1 MRNFEKILK
10 TVIRIGIGLFFIASA
25 ILKLISLDNFE
36 LYIYSFN
43 LMNLTLCGL
52 AARVIIA
59 CELLVGILLIIKVKY
74 KLAWWIT
81 LLMLIGFSLLLIY
94 VILFRNDSNCHCMG
108 DLVKMK
114 PSVSLIKNLVGIAL
128 LLCVR
133 NEEDYQFRW
142 KTAALVLAFVAAFVP
157 PFVLFPMD
165 DIYDIFSKSGNK
177 DFNETAFNALMAD
190 STMQEVHFDKGNY
203 IVGIVSSGCQY
214 CRTSSLK
221 MSEIVKHNQLD
232 SSRVIYFI
240 WGDSTSI
247 RQYRT
252 DTQSESFR
260 FITIS
265 PIQAIRIV
273 NGHFPTYLFITDDDV
288 TRTADL
294 RHLTEK
300 NISEHLK

>member
-1 MRNFEKILK
+1 MDKFQKYLK
-10 TVIRIGIGLFFIASA
+10 AVIRIGLGLFFIVSA
-25 ILKLISLDNFE
+25 ILKLLSLDNFE

-74 KLAWWIT
+74 KIAWWAT
-81 LLMLIGFSLLLIY
+81 LLMLIGFSLLLVY

-114 PSVSLIKNLVGIAL
+114 PSVSLIKNIVGIAL

-133 NEEDYQFRW
+133 KEEDYQFRW
-142 KTAALVLAFVAAFVP
+142 KTAALVLAFVSALVP

-165 DIYDIFSKSGNK
+165 DIYDLFSKSGNK
-177 DFNETAFNALMAD
+177 DFDETAFNALMAD
-190 STMQEVHFDKGNY
+190 STMQEVHFDEGNY
-203 IVGIVSSGCQY
+203 IVGVVSSGCQY

-232 SSRVIYFI
+232 SGRIIYFI
-240 WGDSTSI
+240 WGDSASI
-247 RQYRT
+247 RQYQT

-260 FITIS
+260 FVTIS

-273 NGHFPTYLFITDDDV
+273 NGHFPTYLFITDDNV
-288 TRTADL
+288 IRTADL